1 MNSIHAR
8 TPKPVRRGPARW
20 AAAAAFEAT
29 KLASLRSTWLLLSLA
44 LLGQGALAWLLGA
57 SALASGENGYDT
69 AMPAP
74 FLAFA
79 CLQLSQLFIAVF
91 AALSITSEYGSGT
104 ITTSLQAV
112 PVRIRFMG
120 SKAAVLGVAGFVSGS
135 VLVGVGT
142 LVAAPSAGRYGEF
155 TPGQLATA
163 MLGAGT
169 YLGLLAMMM
178 LGLGA
183 ALRSGAGT
191 VTAAFVLLFGLPQV
205 LQLFAVDA
213 VREAA
218 NFLPTHAAAV
228 LGAAAEQPYGPGAAL
243 AVLAAWTTV
252 FLGAGY
258 AALRGRDS

>member
-1 MNSIHAR
+1 MSNIRQTVPATSR
-8 TPKPVRRGPARW
+8 SVGARW
-20 AAAAAFEAT
+20 AAAVAFEAT
-29 KLASLRSTWLLLSLA
+29 KLAALRSTWFILA
-44 LLGQGALAWLLGA
+44 LALAGQAGLSWLLGA

-74 FLAFA
+74 FIAVVS
-79 CLQLSQLFIAVF
+79 LQLSQLFIAVF
-91 AALSITSEYGSGT
+91 AALSITSEYSSGT

-112 PVRIRFMG
+112 PVRFRFLG
-120 SKAAVLGVAGFVSGS
+120 SKAAVLGGAGFVAGA

-142 LVAAPSAGRYGEF
+142 LVAAPSAGSYGGF
-155 TPGQLATA
+155 TPVQLATA

-183 ALRSGAGT
+183 VLRSSAGA
-191 VTAAFVLLFGLPQV
+191 VTAAFVLLFGLPQI
-205 LQLFAVDA
+205 LPLFTVGAVQ
-213 VREAA
+213 EAA
-218 NFLPTHAAAV
+218 NYLPTTAAAV
-228 LGAAAEQPYGPGAAL
+228 LGTAAEQPYGPGIAV
-243 AVLAAWTTV
+243 AVLAAWTLV

>member
-1 MNSIHAR
+1 MSTIQETTPASIRPAR
-8 TPKPVRRGPARW
+8 TRW
-20 AAAAAFEAT
+20 AGAVAFEAT
-29 KLASLRSTWLLLSLA
+29 KLASLRSTRIILPLA
-44 LLGQGALAWLLGA
+44 LLGQAALAWLLGS
-57 SALASGENGYDT
+57 SAQASGENGYDT

-74 FLAFA
+74 FIAFVS
-79 CLQLSQLFIAVF
+79 LQLSQLFIAVF

-104 ITTSLQAV
+104 ITTSLQAI
-112 PVRIRFMG
+112 PVRFRFLG
-120 SKAAVLGVAGFVSGS
+120 AKAAVLGSIGFVAGA
-135 VLVGVGT
+135 VLVGAGT
-142 LVAAPSAGRYGEF
+142 LVAAPAAGSYGQF

-183 ALRSGAGT
+183 LLRSSAGA

-205 LQLFAVDA
+205 LPLFTVDA
-213 VREAA
+213 VQEAA
-218 NFLPTHAAAV
+218 GYLPTNAAAV
-228 LGAAAEQPYGPGAAL
+228 LGTAAEQPYGPDTAL
-243 AVLAAWTTV
+243 AVLAAWTVV